1 MTKPKFK
8 VVRINETSNWR
19 EDIAKKAGKIFGIY
33 LYDESRTV
41 NCCEVTPSYEMHFLN
56 SMAENI
62 SDDDEEREILFDEIS
77 EGDIHTE
84 RVRNIF
90 SSSIDRMSKDD
101 RKDVYSEGYEIDKE
115 EYETEED
122 YDKLVEDTIGE
133 EMANPTFC

>member
-1 MTKPKFK
+1 MIKPKFK

-33 LYDESRTV
+33 LYDESRTT

-56 SMAENI
+56 SMAETL
-62 SDDDEEREILFDEIS
+62 SDDDEEREIQLDEIE

-84 RVRNIF
+84 RVRYF
-90 SSSIDRMSKDD
+90 HSVSIDKLSDKD
-101 RKDVYSEGYEIDKE
+101 KGNVYSEGYDIDKE

-122 YDKLVEDTIGE
+122 YRSLVEDTIGE